1 MTAPGAARRLHP
13 TTGETGGGKKSLAN
27 CVCSRDA
34 AKGQEPPAQAP
45 QFQKNPTSA
54 FKAACGRLKS
64 VQVWRRENLRAHRWF
79 LGEREGGGEKESLRN
94 LGELMKTAERQ
105 GKGRGKVGKSREK
118 VGKSRR
124 KGGERQGGKRQGK
137 VRGKAGE
144 RWEKAGERQG
154 EGRDTHKE
162 LCGLEPSSAQCQHW
176 YREKHHS
183 PTDPCRVL
191 LSRAQIPPHTSVKPG
206 HGKRRDPM
214 GCVSPRQGGRAAW
227 EGKPEV

>member
-1 MTAPGAARRLHP
+1 M
-13 TTGETGGGKKSLAN
+13 
-27 CVCSRDA
+27 CSRDA

-144 RWEKAGERQG
+144 RWEK
-154 EGRDTHKE
+154 
-162 LCGLEPSSAQCQHW
+162 
-176 YREKHHS
+176 RET
-183 PTDPCRVL
+183 P
-191 LSRAQIPPHTSVKPG
+191 
-206 HGKRRDPM
+206 
-214 GCVSPRQGGRAAW
+214 
-227 EGKPEV
+227 

>member
-1 MTAPGAARRLHP
+1 MTAPGAARWLHP

-144 RWEKAGERQG
+144 RWEKAGKKQG
-154 EGRDTHKE
+154 RGRGKAGTHTKN
-162 LCGLEPSSAQCQHW
+162 CVVWNPVQPSASTGTGRGITAPQIRAGFCSAVPKSH
-176 YREKHHS
+176 R
-183 PTDPCRVL
+183 T
-191 LSRAQIPPHTSVKPG
+191 
-206 HGKRRDPM
+206 
-214 GCVSPRQGGRAAW
+214 PR
-227 EGKPEV
+227 